1 VVFAHDTEVAL
12 AAAVALVNTV
22 DGVDDHLTDL
32 AALDEFVQ
40 TWGWT
45 GTRTHDAQEL
55 EAVRALRPQLRALWD
70 SDKDDAVQRVNDM
83 LRAGNALPQLVKH
96 EAWDY
101 HLHATAPQAPLATRM
116 AVEAAMAF
124 VDVVRSQALDR
135 LRICDMHDC
144 NAVTIDL
151 TKNKS
156 KRYCDG
162 GCSNRAAVAAYRA
175 RRATSRA
182 HTYDARQ
189 STIALERPSS
199 AIRPVSVTLERVGA

>member
-1 VVFAHDTEVAL
+1 
-12 AAAVALVNTV
+12 
-22 DGVDDHLTDL
+22 
-32 AALDEFVQ
+32 
-40 TWGWT
+40 
-45 GTRTHDAQEL
+45 
-55 EAVRALRPQLRALWD
+55 
-70 SDKDDAVQRVNDM
+70 
-83 LRAGNALPQLVKH
+83 
-96 EAWDY
+96 
-101 HLHATAPQAPLATRM
+101 
-116 AVEAAMAF
+116 
-124 VDVVRSQALDR
+124 
-135 LRICDMHDC
+135 MHDC